1 MIMKKLLFVSIIA
14 FASLCS
20 CTKSGFKSNDIVGEW
35 KATKIEATLSSGKV
49 VTITDLEEIA
59 EELVGLEWIKVSENN
74 IQILGDDEV
83 YDHVLSPY
91 EILDNYIIFDGAD
104 GDATYEL
111 KSVSRNEM
119 IIKYTSSKWNY
130 TSLIYYERV
139 K

>member
-20 CTKSGFKSNDIVGEW
+20 CTKSEFKSNDIVGEW

-49 VTITDLEEIA
+49 VAITDLEEIA
-59 EELVGLEWIKVSENN
+59 EELIGLDWIRVSENN

-83 YDHVLSPY
+83 YYHVLSPY
-91 EILDNYIIFDGAD
+91 EILDHYIIFDGAD
-104 GDATYEL
+104 DDATYEL

-119 IIKYTSSKWNY
+119 IIKYTRNY

>member
-20 CTKSGFKSNDIVGEW
+20 CTKSELKSNDIVGEW

-49 VTITDLEEIA
+49 VTIKDLEEIA
-59 EELVGLEWIKVSENN
+59 NELMGLEWIRVSENN

-104 GDATYEL
+104 GGATYEL

>member
-1 MIMKKLLFVSIIA
+1 MKKLLFVSIIA

-20 CTKSGFKSNDIVGEW
+20 CTKSEFKSNDIVGEW
-35 KATKIEATLSSGKV
+35 QATKIEATLSSGKV
-49 VTITDLEEIA
+49 VAITDLEEIA
-59 EELVGLEWIKVSENN
+59 EELIGLEWIRVSENN

-83 YDHVLSPY
+83 YYHVLSPY

-104 GDATYEL
+104 DDATYEL

-119 IIKYTSSKWNY
+119 IIKYTRNY